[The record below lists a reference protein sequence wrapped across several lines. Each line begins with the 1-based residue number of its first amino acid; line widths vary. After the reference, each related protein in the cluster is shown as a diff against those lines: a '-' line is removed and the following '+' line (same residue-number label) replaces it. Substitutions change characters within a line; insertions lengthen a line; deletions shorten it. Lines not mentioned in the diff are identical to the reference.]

1 VDTVVVIIVI
11 VAVAA
16 LLALVFV
23 TVRLWASS
31 PSKAEPAEPAV
42 DRFPAP
48 LVSFHVRGE
57 DAEVAFDVP
66 LPDGDVDSVLG
77 EILVR
82 EAIEVTREKRH
93 HLPIDGVRR
102 VVALARRGD
111 EWVRVGSVP
120 LDQPGSLPPP
130 LPPVLL
136 HRGGGFDPFESLA
149 DLPQHA
155 PGLAARPTAEDLP
168 PLHEEVRLP
177 SAVESGL
184 RTMGIDPSTAGAGDL
199 VLGIMRL
206 TGHHVDER
214 SPTSFVVERAG
225 ETTFLRVVPHRAG
238 EYPELG
244 EDEIRRFA
252 VDFVESKAARGLLVT
267 EKYSPF
273 EIYERERRDPRVR
286 FVTRERLQHFVDALA
301 IR

>member
-1 VDTVVVIIVI
+1 MDTVVVIIVI

-23 TVRLWASS
+23 GVRMWASS
-31 PSKAEPAEPAV
+31 PSKTEPAAV
-42 DRFPAP
+42 ADRFPAP
-48 LVSFHVRGE
+48 LSSFHVRGE
-57 DAEVAFDVP
+57 EAEVAFDVP
-66 LPDGDVDSVLG
+66 LPEGDVDPVLG
-77 EILVR
+77 EILIR

-93 HLPIDGVRR
+93 HLPIDGVHR

-111 EWVRVGSVP
+111 EWIRVGSVE
-120 LDQPGSLPPP
+120 LDRPGSLPPP

-136 HRGGGFDPFESLA
+136 HRGGGFDPFDSLA
-149 DLPQHA
+149 ELPQHA
-155 PGLAARPTAEDLP
+155 PGLAARPTAEDLA

-184 RTMGIDPSTAGAGDL
+184 RTMGIDPVTAGAGDL

-206 TGHHVDER
+206 TGHRVEER
-214 SPTSFVVERAG
+214 SPTTFVVDRGG

-238 EYPELG
+238 DYPELG